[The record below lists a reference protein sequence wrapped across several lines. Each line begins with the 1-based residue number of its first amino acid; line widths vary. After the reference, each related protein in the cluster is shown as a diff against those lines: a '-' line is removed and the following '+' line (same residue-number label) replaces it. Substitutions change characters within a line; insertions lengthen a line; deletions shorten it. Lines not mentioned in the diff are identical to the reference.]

1 MNLLLDTH
9 VLLWWDDGAEQLGSA
24 TRAVIANPDNQI
36 YVSAASIWEIA
47 IKSAKGKLRLTGSAQ
62 NAIDRNGFLPLS
74 ISPYHAEI
82 AGHLDWAHPDPF
94 DRMLVA
100 QARTDGM
107 ILVHA
112 DSIVYDYKEVAQL
125 WAR

>member
-1 MNLLLDTH
+1 MDFYRFPFRHT
-9 VLLWWDDGAEQLGSA
+9 
-24 TRAVIANPDNQI
+24 TP
-36 YVSAASIWEIA
+36 
-47 IKSAKGKLRLTGSAQ
+47 
-62 NAIDRNGFLPLS
+62 
-74 ISPYHAEI
+74 EI

>member
-1 MNLLLDTH
+1 VDLLLDTH
-9 VLLWWDDGAEQLGSA
+9 VVLWWDDGADQLGSA
-24 TRAVIANPDNQI
+24 TRAAIADPQNNV

-47 IKSAKGKLRLTGSAQ
+47 IKSAKGKLRFTGTPST
-62 NAIDRNGFLPLS
+62 AIERNGFLPLS
-74 ISPYHAEI
+74 ITPAHAEI
-82 AGHLDWAHPDPF
+82 AGLLEWSHPDPF

-100 QARTDGM
+100 QARTDNM

-112 DSIVYDYKEVAQL
+112 DSIIQTYRQVPQL

>member
-9 VLLWWDDGAEQLGSA
+9 VLLWWDDGADQLGPVA
-24 TRAVIANPDNQI
+24 RDAIANPDNQI

-47 IKSAKGKLRLTGSAQ
+47 IKNAKGKLRFTGSPQAT
-62 NAIDRNGFLPLS
+62 IGKNGFLPLS
-74 ISPYHAEI
+74 ISPQHAET
-82 AGHLDWAHPDPF
+82 AGQLDWLHPDPF

-100 QARTDGM
+100 QARTEGM

-112 DSIVYDYKEVAQL
+112 DSVMRNYEVPQL

>member
-9 VLLWWDDGAEQLGSA
+9 VLLWWDDGADQLGPA
-24 TRAVIANPDNQI
+24 TRDAIANPANQI
-36 YVSAASIWEIA
+36 YISAASLWEIA
-47 IKSAKGKLRLTGSAQ
+47 IKSAKGKLRFTGSPQA
-62 NAIDRNGFLPLS
+62 AIGRNGFLPLS
-74 ISPYHAEI
+74 ISPHHAEI
-82 AGHLDWAHPDPF
+82 AGQLDWSHPDPF

-112 DSIVYDYKEVAQL
+112 DSVIRNYEVPQL